1 MKPIASTRFLRRS
14 FLLPVVALVF
24 LLGVQNMPA
33 WAQTANTGTVSGV
46 VTDPQ
51 DAVVPDAAVTLTNK
65 GTKSTQ
71 KTTSKQDGHFLFV
84 DVPPGNY
91 DMTVVSKGFA
101 TAKAPVQ
108 VQVGLTTNASVKL
121 QIGVASETIEVRATG
136 AELQTLDASVG
147 NVFDQEALEKLPSLS
162 RDATALL
169 LIQPLASPGFNGA
182 PGSGEGNL
190 TGGGI
195 AGARADQNTFMLD
208 GGDATSNTEGG
219 GGYAQ
224 QSGSGFAATPHAS
237 IPTPV
242 ESLQEM
248 RVVTNNSNT
257 FARSSGGEVQ
267 MVTRSGSNAWHGAV
281 YENNQNTDYNANT
294 WTLNSAKNP
303 LSPTGFGKPRGVW
316 IDNRF
321 GGRLGGPVL
330 KDKAFFFLMYE
341 GHKFKKGVPITRLV
355 PSDLMKQG
363 ILQYPD
369 AGGVVHQVNLA
380 TSTVCGPA
388 GGLPC
393 DPRGK
398 GLSPVISSI
407 WGFEPTGNDPTAG
420 DGLNTIGFNSSVP
433 VIVNDNFAV
442 GRLDYKLSSNWD
454 FNSSY
459 HYSVSD
465 GIGSGQSD
473 IGGLLA
479 GHIKGTPSA
488 TRGLPTQPR
497 YLTLGATGR
506 LTSNLTTDGHFSWLR
521 HWWQWK
527 PVSPFPQVSGTAAAV
542 QIYAESNVSGLVPMN
557 IDTQNA
563 RSRVW
568 NGKDF
573 TYGDNTAWLK
583 GKHFI
588 SFGGEFRHQ
597 HFTHT
602 RDDKVVGALTS
613 PVYFADKTSDI
624 ATFSSN
630 FLPMGLP
637 AGFVSNWQ
645 NAYVATTGMVAR
657 ASQLLTRGADFSPN
671 PPRTPLHQDTVVDF
685 YNLYFT
691 DTWRMTPTFTL
702 TLGLG
707 WGAQTPPFEN
717 TGLQTIMVN
726 SATGKPI
733 IFNDFLASAA
743 ASASAG
749 TVYGPTLAF
758 APIKSL
764 GRKYPYDAEWNDVEP
779 RLSFAWNPS
788 NFMQGI
794 LGNRKTVL
802 RAGYGRYHDRLNG
815 VGLVMT
821 PALGIG
827 FGNTVTCKK
836 VAQTGGTFAGCGTF
850 GKTDPNTAFR
860 IGVDGSSIPLPGLVS
875 ITGSLIPG
883 SNTGAP
889 GANSPYELLD
899 FRIDPK
905 RRVGVED
912 TWTMSIERSLPGR
925 TVLEVGYVGRVAH
938 HLYGAGDVGQVPYM
952 LTMGGQTFASAYD
965 AVAKA
970 VRGGTAVTPQPF
982 WEAALGPGGTAA
994 VAAKEATNFK
1004 QGHAWIIFDDQIGL
1018 PIEDLQFDDEQ
1029 ISTSNGNSNYQA
1041 GYVSI
1046 RKQLTHGLL
1055 MQANYTYSHSFD
1067 TIGFTQENVFISPSD
1082 SFNKGRDY
1090 GPSLFDRR
1098 HVLNLFFVYDM
1109 PFGKGHHFGGGSVM
1123 DKVIGGWTV
1132 AGNFAAASGIPVAIF
1147 DGSVGFQCDQFGNGD
1162 GSGPCGNSQIALAGA
1177 PSTSSAV
1184 YSNDPAVCGKGSG
1197 GCVTPFGLAP
1207 TAAAGLFRE
1216 PFFSDLRA
1224 GSGSFRSYPRWN
1236 ADASLSK
1243 SIILTERV
1251 KLGFGIQAVNVFNH
1265 MEFVDPTLDVSNAK
1279 KFGVTTGQ
1287 YSSPRFLNLNIRV
1300 DF

>member
-1 MKPIASTRFLRRS
+1 MRVLLAESQSLEGKMKLFASAPFLRRS
-14 FLLPVVALVF
+14 FLLPVVGVMLLLV
-24 LLGVQNMPA
+24 VQSVPA
-33 WAQTANTGTVSGV
+33 WAQAANSGTVSGV

-51 DAVVPDAAVTLTNK
+51 DAVVGGAAVTLTNK
-65 GTKSTQ
+65 GTGARQGTTTQ
-71 KTTSKQDGHFLFV
+71 DDGHYIFVNVSPGVYDLTVVKPGFETVKVAAQQVRIGLNVTVNVKLKVGTTST
-84 DVPPGNY
+84 
-91 DMTVVSKGFA
+91 TV
-101 TAKAPVQ
+101 
-108 VQVGLTTNASVKL
+108 
-121 QIGVASETIEVRATG
+121 EVRSTG
-136 AELQTLDASVG
+136 VELQTLDASVG
-147 NVFDQEALEKLPSLS
+147 NVFDQEALEKLPSLN
-162 RDATALL
+162 RDATAILL
-169 LIQPLASPGFNGA
+169 LQPLASPGFNGA

-208 GGDATSNTEGG
+208 GGDATSNTEGA

-224 QSGSGFAATPHAS
+224 QSGSGFSATPRAS

-257 FARSSGGEVQ
+257 FSRSSGGEVQ
-267 MVTRSGSNAWHGAV
+267 MVTRSGTNAWHGAA

-294 WTLNSAKNP
+294 WTLNR
-303 LSPTGFGKPRGVW
+303 TGSPRGIW

-321 GGRLGGPVL
+321 GGRVGGPIE

-341 GHKFKKGVPITRLV
+341 GHKFKKANPITRLV
-355 PSDLMKQG
+355 PSELMKQG

-380 TSTVCGPA
+380 TSTVCGPV

-407 WGFEPTGNDPTAG
+407 WAMEPTGNDTTGG
-420 DGLNTIGFNSSVP
+420 DGLNIIGFNSSVP
-433 VIVNDNFAV
+433 VIVNDSFAV
-442 GRLDYKLSSNWD
+442 GRLDYKLTSKWNL
-454 FNSSY
+454 NTSY
-459 HYSVSD
+459 HYAVSD
-465 GIGSGQSD
+465 GVGSGQSD
-473 IGGLLA
+473 IGGLLP
-479 GHIKGTPSA
+479 GHIKGVPAA
-488 TRGLPTQPR
+488 TRSLPTQPR
-497 YLTLGATGR
+497 YLTLGATGQFG
-506 LTSNLTTDGHFSWLR
+506 SNLTTDGHFSWLR

-542 QIYAESNVSGLVPMN
+542 QIGAESATGGLVPMN

-573 TYGDNTAWLK
+573 TYGDNTIWLK
-583 GKHFI
+583 GKHIF
-588 SFGGEFRHQ
+588 SFGGEFRHE
-597 HFTHT
+597 HFTHV
-602 RDDKVVGALTS
+602 RDDKVVGALTK

-624 ATFSSN
+624 ATFSTN
-630 FLPMGLP
+630 FTPLGMPTTGSASFL
-637 AGFVSNWQ
+637 SNWQ
-645 NAYVATTGMVAR
+645 NAYVAATGMIAR

-671 PPRTPLHQDTVVDF
+671 PAGTPLHQDTIVDF

-691 DTWRMTPTFTL
+691 DSWRVRPSLTV

-733 IFNDFLASAA
+733 IFNDFLANAA

-758 APIKSL
+758 APIKST
-764 GRKYPYDAEWNDVEP
+764 GRKYPYDAEWNDFEP

-788 NFMQGI
+788 TFMPGI
-794 LGNRKTVL
+794 LGDRKTVL

-827 FGNTVTCKK
+827 FGNTVNCKRVK
-836 VAQTGGTFAGCGTF
+836 IGGACG
-850 GKTDPNTAFR
+850 GSKSDPTNSFR
-860 IGVDGSSIPLPGLVS
+860 IGVDGSSIALPGLGPV
-875 ITGSLIPG
+875 TGSLIPG
-883 SNTGAP
+883 SVP
-889 GANSPYELLD
+889 GANSPYEILD

-905 RRVGVED
+905 RKVGVED
-912 TWTMSIERSLPGR
+912 TWTMSIERQLPGK
-925 TVLEVGYVGRVAH
+925 TLLEVGYVGRVAH

-952 LTMGGQTFASAYD
+952 LKMGGQTFADAYD

-970 VRGGTAVTPQPF
+970 VRSGTAPAPQPF
-982 WEAALGPGGTAA
+982 WEAALGAGGTAA
-994 VAAKEATNFK
+994 VALAEAPNFR

-1029 ISTSNGNSNYQA
+1029 ISTSNGNSNYHA
-1041 GYVSI
+1041 GYVSL
-1046 RKQLTHGLL
+1046 RKQFGHGLL
-1055 MQANYTYSHSFD
+1055 AQANYTFSHSFD
-1067 TIGFTQENVFISPSD
+1067 TIGFTQENVFISSSD

-1109 PFGKGHHFGGGSVM
+1109 PFGKGQYFHGGSAL
-1123 DKVIGGWTV
+1123 DKIIGGWTV
-1132 AGNFAAASGIPVAIF
+1132 SGVFAAASGIPVAVF
-1147 DGSVGFQCDQFGNGD
+1147 DGSTSGECDQWGNGD
-1162 GSGPCGNSQIALAGA
+1162 GSGPCGNSQIPLAGA
-1177 PSTSSAV
+1177 PTSASV
-1184 YSNDPAVCGKGSG
+1184 HYNGTS
-1197 GCVTPFGLAP
+1197 VTPFGLSP
-1207 TAAAGLFRE
+1207 TAAAALFRE

-1236 ADASLSK
+1236 MDMALSK
-1243 SIILTERV
+1243 ATTITERV
-1251 KLGFGIQAVNVFNH
+1251 KMSFGIQAVNVFNH
-1265 MEFVDPTLDVSNAK
+1265 MMFVDPVLDVSNPL

-1287 YSSPRFLNLNIRV
+1287 YSSPRFLNLNIRF

>member
-1 MKPIASTRFLRRS
+1 MKPIASTPFLRRS
-14 FLLPVVALVF
+14 FLLCVAALVF

-65 GTKSTQ
+65 DTRSTQ

-101 TAKAPVQ
+101 TAKVRVQ
-108 VQVGLTTNASVKL
+108 IQVGLTTNASVKL

-208 GGDATSNTEGG
+208 GGDATSNTEGA

-224 QSGSGFAATPHAS
+224 QSGGGFSATPHAS

-267 MVTRSGSNAWHGAV
+267 MVTRSGSNTWHGAV
-281 YENNQNTDYNANT
+281 FENNQNTDYNANT

-321 GGRLGGPVL
+321 GGRLGGPIL

-363 ILQYPD
+363 ILQYQD

-398 GLSPVISSI
+398 GLSPVISAI
-407 WGFEPTGNDPTAG
+407 WGFEPTGNNTSEG
-420 DGLNTIGFNSSVP
+420 DGLNTIGFDSSAP

-442 GRLDYKLSSNWD
+442 GRLDYKLSNNWD
-454 FNSSY
+454 LNSSY
-459 HYSVSD
+459 HYAVSD
-465 GIGSGQSD
+465 GIGAGQSD
-473 IGGLLA
+473 IGGLLP
-479 GHIKGTPSA
+479 GHIKGVPAA
-488 TRGLPTQPR
+488 TRSLPTQPR
-497 YLTLGATGR
+497 YLTLGATGHFG
-506 LTSNLTTDGHFSWLR
+506 SNLTTDGHFSWLR
-521 HWWQWK
+521 HWWQWSPK
-527 PVSPFPQVSGTAAAV
+527 SPFPQVSGTAAAV
-542 QIYAESNVSGLVPMN
+542 QIYAESITNGLVPMN

-573 TYGDNTAWLK
+573 SYGDNTIWLK
-583 GKHFI
+583 GKHI
-588 SFGGEFRHQ
+588 LSFGGEFRHQ

-624 ATFSSN
+624 ATFSSS

-637 AGFVSNWQ
+637 ASGISNWQ
-645 NAYVATTGMVAR
+645 NAYVAATGMIAR

-671 PPRTPLHQDTVVDF
+671 PPRTPLHQDTIVDF
-685 YNLYFT
+685 YDLFFT
-691 DTWRMTPTFTL
+691 DTWRMTPTFSL

-749 TVYGPTLAF
+749 TVFGPTLAF

-764 GRKYPYDAEWNDVEP
+764 GRKYPYDPEWNDFEP

-794 LGNRKTVL
+794 LGDRKTVL

-827 FGNTVTCKK
+827 FGNTVNCKRVK
-836 VAQTGGTFAGCGTF
+836 IGGVCG
-850 GKTDPNTAFR
+850 GSRSDPSNAFR
-860 IGVDGSSIPLPGLVS
+860 IGPDGSSIPLPSLAP

-883 SNTGAP
+883 SAP
-889 GANSPYELLD
+889 GANSPYEILD
-899 FRIDPK
+899 FRIDPH

-952 LTMGGQTFASAYD
+952 LRMGGQTFASAYD

-994 VAAKEATNFK
+994 VAASEATNFK
-1004 QGHAWIIFDDQIGL
+1004 QGHAWLIFDDQIGL
-1018 PIEDLQFDDEQ
+1018 PIEDLQMDDEQ
-1029 ISTSNGNSNYQA
+1029 ISTSNGNSNYHA

-1046 RKQLTHGLL
+1046 RKQVTHGLML
-1055 MQANYTYSHSFD
+1055 QANYTFSHSFD

-1098 HVLNLFFVYDM
+1098 HVLNLFFVYDL
-1109 PFGKGHHFGGGSVM
+1109 PFGKGHYFGGKGVM
-1123 DKVIGGWTV
+1123 DKIIGGWTV
-1132 AGNFAAASGIPVAIF
+1132 AGNFAAASGIPVAVF
-1147 DGSVGFQCDQFGNGD
+1147 DASVGFECDQFGNGD
-1162 GSGPCGNSQIALAGA
+1162 GSGACGNSQIPLAGA

-1184 YSNDPAVCGKGSG
+1184 YSRDPAVCGVGSG
-1197 GCVTPFGLAP
+1197 GCVTPFGLTP

-1243 SIILTERV
+1243 SVTLTERV

-1265 MEFVDPTLDVSNAK
+1265 MEFVDPGLDVSNAK